1 MSTRKITKR
10 ITKSKF
16 FLIVLWQF
24 VYCFLETQRMIRL
37 NSGIFRIF
45 KVSVQ
50 NLNLN
55 SSDCRALKIITNDT
69 KLEPISW
76 ELNLK
81 NSCFFICVGVWV
93 RGQDA
98 ANFWHIWKDAQKNFA
113 SFDTNVV
120 LGGAGANMVL
130 NEKPTKNW
138 KLRGLKL
145 RGLGQNQISTPHFIY
160 ENDHRNKINIF
171 RDFENETPT
180 HMSATHAISKI
191 EQKSQ
196 NRIPRE

>member
-1 MSTRKITKR
+1 MACLFVVSA
-10 ITKSKF
+10 
-16 FLIVLWQF
+16 FLPQELRMINNWI
-24 VYCFLETQRMIRL
+24 MIRL

-98 ANFWHIWKDAQKNFA
+98 ANFWHVSKDAHKNSA
-113 SFDTNVV
+113 SFDINFMVV
-120 LGGAGANMVL
+120 GDGANMVSH
-130 NEKPTKNW
+130 EKPTKKW

-145 RGLGQNQISTPHFIY
+145 RRLT
-160 ENDHRNKINIF
+160 
-171 RDFENETPT
+171 
-180 HMSATHAISKI
+180 
-191 EQKSQ
+191 
-196 NRIPRE
+196 